1 MTTKEQTAIGKQEIP
16 WVESSAPS
24 NIALIKYMGKI
35 DSRSGS
41 SNTSMTNAATVT
53 EFSRNRPTNSS
64 LSWTLQHLR
73 THVRIRPLEG
83 EQAEVAEA
91 DVWRPFIR
99 QDLLV
104 MELSEVGLAKYL
116 NFFAELKK
124 EFKLKG
130 FYEIESGNN
139 FPSDAGLASSAS
151 SFAALTMVAHELY
164 KKNGGQSVYTP
175 KELAKLSQK
184 GSGSSCRSFFK
195 TWSLW
200 HSTGAE
206 GINLPFENLHHLVI
220 ICDDKKKAVTSSEA
234 HIRVLT
240 SDLFKGRPERAEERL
255 QSLITHMRAKN
266 WKQCFHICWNEFWD
280 MHTLFH
286 TSNPPFV
293 YMSDQTMKALNSLLR
308 FWQQY
313 DDGPLITMDAGS
325 HIHLLF
331 REDQLELKQNIE
343 TAFAPHFKIWTE
355 NK

>member
-1 MTTKEQTAIGKQEIP
+1 MTTKEQTKIGVVQEIP

-24 NIALIKYMGKI
+24 NIALIKYMGKV

-41 SNTSMTNAATVT
+41 SGTMLTNAATVT

-73 THVRIRPLEG
+73 TFVRIRTLG
-83 EQAEVAEA
+83 ADAEA

-99 QDLLV
+99 SDLLV
-104 MELSEVGLAKYL
+104 MELSEIGLAKYL
-116 NFFAELKK
+116 NFFSELKK
-124 EFKLKG
+124 EFKLKD

-151 SFAALTMVAHELY
+151 SFAALTLVAHELY

-175 KELAKLSQK
+175 KELAKISQK

-200 HSTGAE
+200 HQTGAE

-234 HIRVLT
+234 HVRVIT
-240 SDLFKGRPERAEERL
+240 SDMFRGRPERAEDRL

-280 MHTLFH
+280 MHNLFH

-293 YMSDQTMKALNSLLR
+293 YMSDQTMKALNSLLK
-308 FWQQY
+308 FWQTY

-343 TAFAPHFKIWTE
+343 IAFAPHFKIWNE
-355 NK
+355 NLTGK